1 MSRFFVL
8 VLNAA
13 FVYGVASAQQPSGT
27 SASPAPGTHMDQ
39 STVQTVG
46 TTPNGSG
53 PTVTNPRPSP
63 DAGTALPTVNAGNSL
78 VSSAPQ
84 PVTKTLEGG
93 GLADPTD
100 VADLL
105 SPKPLQKSK
114 LSLIGGT
121 VKSIDQIRD
130 HMTVRVYGKGMMNV
144 KFDQRTHFFRDG
156 KETTQLAVKKGDS
169 VYLDTQLFE
178 GKVFA
183 KNVHDD
189 TGHGPADASGQIVSF
204 NSRSGD
210 MVVRD
215 ELAGSNVKFRVGPQ
229 TVIKNGQSASTFG
242 SLRPGALIAVKF
254 SPRSRSTGTAEEVS
268 IIAEPG
274 TSFTYLGRV
283 THLDLRSGLLA
294 IENQADGKTYEVHL
308 DSSVQVPDNLAVG
321 SQVTVVATFQGKAYT
336 VQSIEVNA
344 GPDQAKV
351 SSDDNDLSGQD
362 QTDSGNGK
370 PTKKSKKK
378 KE

>member
-1 MSRFFVL
+1 
-8 VLNAA
+8 
-13 FVYGVASAQQPSGT
+13 
-27 SASPAPGTHMDQ
+27 
-39 STVQTVG
+39 
-46 TTPNGSG
+46 
-53 PTVTNPRPSP
+53 
-63 DAGTALPTVNAGNSL
+63 VNAGNSL

-183 KNVHDD
+183 KNVHDE
-189 TGHGPADASGQIVSF
+189 TGHGSADASGQIVSF

-308 DSSVQVPDNLAVG
+308 DSSLQVPDNLAVG

-351 SSDDNDLSGQD
+351 SSDDSDLSGQD

-370 PTKKSKKK
+370 PAKKSKKK